1 MLKADGKDIVKKS
14 SSRRNRRALLPLL
27 LRLRRRCCGGG
38 GGRRRRAK
46 LPSRRRP
53 PPLPHCRYLLV
64 FNCQLAPT
72 AAGEMV
78 RAAAVLALTRAR
90 LPLFASRLPPPV
102 PAAALLS
109 PLQPLLPP
117 PEPQKD
123 N

>member
-14 SSRRNRRALLPLL
+14 SSRRNRRALFPLL

-38 GGRRRRAK
+38 GRRRRRAK
-46 LPSRRRP
+46 LPSRFRP
-53 PPLPHCRYLLV
+53 PPLHCRYLLV
-64 FNCQLAPT
+64 FNFQLAPA
-72 AAGEMV
+72 AAGKMV
-78 RAAAVLALTRAR
+78 RAAAVLALTRTR
-90 LPLFASRLPPPV
+90 PPLLASRLPPPA

-109 PLQPLLPP
+109 PLQPLLAP